1 MDTCFSIVKKK
12 KAAIVIEKNLKVFK
26 KPTLFSEPIVILEVG
41 RLCLVIKCKNEW
53 CKIKTGDFK
62 GWVLN
67 DNLWGRI

>member
-1 MDTCFSIVKKK
+1 MFLNCQKKSGNSHR
-12 KAAIVIEKNLKVFK
+12 EKLKSFQ